1 MKMKV
6 QISINIKQA
15 QAAIQNQYNPY
26 NLLKGRSE
34 SPVSAACR
42 TDRVVQIQFPGAQ

>member
-1 MKMKV
+1 MKV

-34 SPVSAACR
+34 SPVSAAWK
-42 TDRVVQIQFPGAQ
+42 TDQVAQIQSPGAQ